1 MSYSFHGDPDRFCPK
16 SLDQLSSQAAD
27 QMNIAPTPQHVR
39 RAGTIVI
46 DEIGIVEQADA
57 QAIESFPQLKQL
69 DSDFM
74 RIDDLFVDKIEFDS
88 EIGLFNATTQE
99 PLGWRSTLAARSP
112 YGPLQATIDVN
123 QIAFHN
129 ADQFNLFISDCQVNC
144 NCREQS
150 ERLAD
155 QGSQYQPRSEID
167 RIENSIENDIN
178 DLIDFADKHMRK
190 PKVESLGDQATSE
203 VTRI

>member
-1 MSYSFHGDPDRFCPK
+1 
-16 SLDQLSSQAAD
+16 
-27 QMNIAPTPQHVR
+27 MNIAPTPLHVR

-46 DEIGIVEQADA
+46 DEIGIVERADA

-88 EIGLFNATTQE
+88 EIGLFNSTTQE
-99 PLGWRSTLAARSP
+99 SLGWRSTLAAHSP
-112 YGPLQATIDVN
+112 YGPLQTTIDVN
-123 QIAFHN
+123 QTAFHN
-129 ADQFNLFISDCQVNC
+129 TDQFNLFISDCHMNC
-144 NCREQS
+144 NCREQR
-150 ERLAD
+150 ERLVD
-155 QGSQYQPRSEID
+155 QDSQYQPRSEFD

-190 PKVESLGDQATSE
+190 PKVESLGDQAISE